1 MTAPEVRNSS
11 PAVDAAI
18 DPPQPAR
25 NQNLQMV
32 VEQALDQLRQLTLQ
46 RQEIAQRIAIIKRT
60 ITGLALLY
68 GGELQPK
75 PEDGATA
82 KPRPGITN
90 ACRVLLSRA
99 ETPLRAREVYA
110 ILQAEFP
117 DFFRQPGN
125 HYASLVTILNRL
137 VKYGEADTFL
147 RNGSRFWQ
155 RHQPADHRL
164 GELSGI

>member
-1 MTAPEVRNSS
+1 MTAPEVRKSS

-18 DPPQPAR
+18 DPPPVR

-32 VEQALDQLRQLTLQ
+32 VERALDQLRQLTLQ
-46 RQEIAQRIAIIKRT
+46 RREIVQRIAIIKRT
-60 ITGLALLY
+60 ISGLALLY

-90 ACRVLLSRA
+90 ACRILLNRA
-99 ETPLRAREVYA
+99 DTPLSARELYA
-110 ILQAEFP
+110 ILQGEFP
-117 DFFRQPGN
+117 DLFRQPGN

-155 RHQPADHRL
+155 RHRPADHRL
-164 GELSGI
+164 GGSSGT

>member
-1 MTAPEVRNSS
+1 MATPEVTNSS
-11 PAVDAAI
+11 PAVDATI
-18 DPPQPAR
+18 DPPQPVR

-60 ITGLALLY
+60 INGLALLY

-82 KPRPGITN
+82 KARPGITN
-90 ACRVLLSRA
+90 ACRVLLNRA

-110 ILQAEFP
+110 ILQGDFP

-125 HYASLVTILNRL
+125 HYVSLVTILNRL
-137 VKYGEADTFL
+137 VKYGEANTFL
-147 RNGSRFWQ
+147 PNGRRFWQ
-155 RHQPADHRL
+155 RH
-164 GELSGI
+164 

>member
-11 PAVDAAI
+11 PAVEAAI
-18 DPPQPAR
+18 DPPPVR

-32 VEQALDQLRQLTLQ
+32 VERALDQLRQLTLQ
-46 RQEIAQRIAIIKRT
+46 RREIVQRIAIIKRT
-60 ITGLALLY
+60 INGLVLLY

-75 PEDGATA
+75 PEDGATV

-90 ACRVLLSRA
+90 ACRVLLNRA
-99 ETPLRAREVYA
+99 DTPLSARELYA
-110 ILQAEFP
+110 ILQGEFP
-117 DFFRQPGN
+117 DLFRQPGN

-164 GELSGI
+164 GGLSGT